1 MKNWKKTALII
12 AAVVVVLLI
21 IVGVTL
27 RQSHKGVVPVQTGK
41 VVKEDLTAV
50 VTASGEIKPKVYVN
64 IGANAFGKITHLY
77 VKEGDRVKQGQM
89 LATIEN
95 VQPAADVNANKAAL
109 DSAQTDFVAAQ
120 AAVNTGVAELRQAEA
135 EYERAQLDYN
145 RNKSL
150 YDQQLIAKSDYDT
163 KKAAY
168 DTAAAQ
174 LNQAKAKLA
183 QARAQ
188 QDSANMR
195 IKQNAANLTRV
206 TDVLSK
212 TEYSAPF
219 DGVITNLPVR
229 EGETVVI
236 GIQNAPGSTLMT
248 IADTSVITAEVMV
261 DETDIVNVKLGQPA
275 EVMIDAFPK
284 QSFNGHVTQIGDNA
298 VIRSTGVS
306 TAQSTSSSQ
315 EAKDFKV
322 VVTIENPPDNLRPG
336 LSTTAR
342 ITTATRNAVLAIPIQ
357 ALTVRQRGDLETDKD
372 KKKKGKE
379 KVVEASM
386 KDQKDK
392 PKQDPKE
399 EIQGVFVLKN
409 QKEAVFVPVTT
420 GIAGTTDIEV
430 TGGLKEGDEIVTGS
444 YKTLRTLKNGASV
457 KIDNST
463 AKKTDES

>member
-1 MKNWKKTALII
+1 MKNWKKIALIVGG
-12 AAVVVVLLI
+12 AVVLLA
-21 IVGVTL
+21 IVGFSL
-27 RQSHKGVVPVQTGK
+27 QQSRKAVVPVQTGK

-77 VKEGDRVKQGQM
+77 VKEGDRVKKGQM

-95 VQPAADVNANKAAL
+95 VQPEADVNANKAAL
-109 DSAQTDFVAAQ
+109 NSAQTDFVAAE

-135 EYERAQLDYN
+135 EYERAGLDYN
-145 RNKSL
+145 RNKAL

-163 KKAAY
+163 KKAAF
-168 DTAAAQ
+168 DTASAQ
-174 LNQAKAKLA
+174 LNQAKAKLS

-188 QDSANMR
+188 QDSANMH

-248 IADTSVITAEVMV
+248 IADTSIITAEVMV
-261 DETDIVNVKLGQPA
+261 DETDIVNVKLGQA
-275 EVMIDAFPK
+275 ADVTIDAIPK
-284 QSFNGHVTQIGDNA
+284 QHFKGVVTEIGNNA

-322 VVTIENPPDNLRPG
+322 VVTLENPPDNLLPG

-342 ITTATRNAVLAIPIQ
+342 ITTATRNGVLAIPIQ
-357 ALTVRQRGDLETDKD
+357 ALTVRQRADLDTDKKKDKGKLVQASVKDDKD
-372 KKKKGKE
+372 KAKL
-379 KVVEASM
+379 
-386 KDQKDK
+386 
-392 PKQDPKE
+392 DPKE
-399 EIQGVFVLKN
+399 ELQGVFVLKN
-409 QKEAVFVPVTT
+409 KKDAVFVPVTT
-420 GIAGTTDIEV
+420 GVAGTTDIEV
-430 TGGLKEGDEIVTGS
+430 LSGLQEGDEIVTGS

-457 KIDNST
+457 KVDNT
-463 AKKTDES
+463 PPKKTEES

>member
-1 MKNWKKTALII
+1 MKNWKKIALI
-12 AAVVVVLLI
+12 VGGVLLLLA
-21 IVGVTL
+21 IVGFSVQ
-27 RQSHKGVVPVQTGK
+27 QSRKGVVPVQTGK
-41 VVKEDLTAV
+41 VVKADLTAV

-95 VQPAADVNANKAAL
+95 VQPEADVNANKAAL
-109 DSAQTDFVAAQ
+109 DSAQTDFVAAE

-135 EYERAQLDYN
+135 EYERAHLDYD
-145 RNKSL
+145 RNKAL

-163 KKAAY
+163 KKAAC
-168 DTAAAQ
+168 DTATAL

-188 QDSANMR
+188 QDSSNMR

-275 EVMIDAFPK
+275 DVTIDAIPK
-284 QSFNGHVTQIGDNA
+284 QHFNGVVTEIGDNA

-322 VVTIENPPDNLRPG
+322 VVTLQNPPDNLLPG

-342 ITTATRNAVLAIPIQ
+342 ITTATRNGVLSIPIQ
-357 ALTVRQRGDLETDKD
+357 ALTVRQRQDLETDKD
-372 KKKKGKE
+372 KKKDKGK
-379 KVVEASM
+379 VVQASV
-386 KDQKDK
+386 KDDK
-392 PKQDPKE
+392 GKLKNDPKE
-399 EIQGVFVLKN
+399 ELTGVFVLKN
-409 QKEAVFVPVTT
+409 KKDAVFVPVTT

-430 TGGLKEGDEIVTGS
+430 TSGLQEGDEIVTGS

-457 KIDNST
+457 KVDNT
-463 AKKTDES
+463 PVKKAEES

>member
-1 MKNWKKTALII
+1 MKNWKRIALILGGALILVAI
-12 AAVVVVLLI
+12 AGFSLL
-21 IVGVTL
+21 
-27 RQSHKGVVPVQTGK
+27 QSRKGVVPVQTAK
-41 VVKEDLTAV
+41 VVKEDLTSV

-95 VQPAADVNANKAAL
+95 VQPEADVNATKAAVN
-109 DSAQTDFVAAQ
+109 SAQTDYVAAQ
-120 AAVNTGVAELRQAEA
+120 AAVNTGVAELHQAEA

-163 KKAAY
+163 KKAAF

-188 QDSANMR
+188 QDSANMH

-212 TEYSAPF
+212 TEYVAPF

-261 DETDIVNVKLGQPA
+261 DETDIVNVKLGQPS
-275 EVMIDAFPK
+275 EVTIDAFPK
-284 QSFNGHVTQIGDNA
+284 RRFKGEVTQIGDNA

-322 VVTIENPPDNLRPG
+322 VVTLENPPDNLLPG

-342 ITTATRNAVLAIPIQ
+342 ITTATRAGVLAIPIQ
-357 ALTVRQRGDLETDKD
+357 ALTVRQRGDLEPEKD
-372 KKKKGKE
+372 KKKE
-379 KVVEASM
+379 KVVEASV
-386 KDQKDK
+386 KNQKDK
-392 PKQDPKE
+392 AKDDPKE
-399 EIQGVFVLKN
+399 ELQGVFVLKN
-409 QKEAVFVPVTT
+409 KKDAVFVPVTT

-430 TGGLKEGDEIVTGS
+430 TSGLNEGDEIVTGS
-444 YKTLRTLKNGASV
+444 YKTLRTLRNGASV
-457 KIDNST
+457 KIDNT
-463 AKKTDES
+463 PAKKTDES